1 MHGVATKAAKI
12 TSKEDI
18 ALFIVASLVRGL
30 EGSMSRE
37 VAAAVVQ

>member
-1 MHGVATKAAKI
+1 MHGVATKAAKA